1 MSRYSCYLFRDE
13 DDVTD
18 LEEITADID
27 VKAVLMARVAA
38 TRAGYSR
45 FELRQHH
52 RVVRRERCC
61 AAA

>member
-1 MSRYSCYLFRDE
+1 MNRYSCYLFRDNE
-13 DDVTD
+13 NVTD
-18 LEEITADID
+18 VKEITADID
-27 VKAVLMARVAA
+27 VKAVFLARAA
-38 TRAGYSR
+38 AAQTGSSH